1 MLESTHRHVI
11 HCQNVHTGAFTVKIN
26 TEMHLLL
33 DCTLKYIYS
42 VFYIF
47 SPAFSFCGPLTT
59 VKIYTEKTMPRV
71 KLETISKQPSKNKK
85 KGSKQQ
91 EKTKV
96 KPEEVGTKA
105 GAARVMARRFSELV
119 LLEVSKVSVNMKFV
133 IIQLLSFQSNQ
144 SLTPVFCQIEKLA
157 VSYCHLKRDC
167 LPGSKPCSII
177 LIEPL

>member
-1 MLESTHRHVI
+1 
-11 HCQNVHTGAFTVKIN
+11 
-26 TEMHLLL
+26 
-33 DCTLKYIYS
+33 
-42 VFYIF
+42 
-47 SPAFSFCGPLTT
+47 
-59 VKIYTEKTMPRV
+59 MPRV

-167 LPGSKPCSII
+167 VPGSKPCSII